1 MPITTMRPPVE
12 PTVEFG
18 EALDAF
24 IDSWR
29 NQPRVDPIVMSG
41 VLSELALTIRR
52 NGGLAVG
59 SSTAN
64 ATRQLRRPDSYD
76 FRAAALDFLA
86 DWLSRVNHV
95 TVAAN
100 LEIWAT
106 RLG

>member
-29 NQPRVDPIVMSG
+29 NLPRVDPVVMSG
-41 VLSELALTIRR
+41 VASEFALKIRK
-52 NGGLAVG
+52 NGGLNEPG
-59 SSTAN
+59 TTAN
-64 ATRQLRRPDSYD
+64 AAQLRPDTYSFRP
-76 FRAAALDFLA
+76 ALLAFLS
-86 DWLSRVNHV
+86 DWLGRINPV